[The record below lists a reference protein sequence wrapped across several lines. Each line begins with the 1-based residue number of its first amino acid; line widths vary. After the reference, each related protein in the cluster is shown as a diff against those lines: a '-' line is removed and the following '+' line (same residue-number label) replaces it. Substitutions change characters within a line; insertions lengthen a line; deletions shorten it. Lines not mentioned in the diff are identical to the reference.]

1 MNTRV
6 MPVLA
11 LSAMCSTN
19 AYSEEAS
26 LSLGAFMTNKSSV
39 YQGGEDQNTP
49 YPFVDAY
56 WGPVFISNGQVGS
69 FIAGSD
75 RWGLA
80 LAIGLADLE
89 DKSRDDIKQLKGMDK
104 LNTVFVGTVQSFI
117 ETDYGQFSAGLQQ
130 DISNQHKGYSANLGY
145 SYSLELG
152 HWLIEPAISAT
163 WINEDISDYYYGVG
177 QNEVTRNRAAYQPG
191 SASYLNTELNL
202 VYFFNR
208 NHALALGVS
217 YSQLSNNISDSPIV
231 NHSSTSS
238 AMIGYV
244 YSF

>member
-1 MNTRV
+1 MNTKV
-6 MPVLA
+6 VPVLA
-11 LSAMCSTN
+11 LSALCSAN
-19 AYSEEAS
+19 AYSETAS

-39 YQGGEDQNTP
+39 YQGGESQNTP
-49 YPFVDAY
+49 YPFIDAY
-56 WGPVFISNGQVGS
+56 WGPLFISNGQAGS

-75 RWGLA
+75 QWGLA

-89 DKSRDDIKQLKGMDK
+89 DKSRDNSKQLKGMHK

-117 ETDYGQFSAGLQQ
+117 ETGYGQFTAGFEQ
-130 DISNQHKGYSANLGY
+130 DISNQHKGYSANIGY
-145 SYSLELG
+145 SFSLELG

-163 WINEDISDYYYGVG
+163 WINDDISEYYYGVN
-177 QNEVTRNRAAYQPG
+177 QNEVSSTRAAYQPG

-208 NHALALGVS
+208 NHALALGIS
-217 YSQLSNNISDSPIV
+217 HNQLSKEISNSPIV
-231 NHSSTSS
+231 NHTRSTSVM
-238 AMIGYV
+238 AGYV